1 MRDSD
6 IVRSVQRLAA
16 FTTNPDGGNPA
27 GVWIGNRLPDPGV
40 MQATAAEVG
49 YSETVFAAPEA
60 GSTRTVRYYSPLA
73 EVPFCG
79 HATIALGVALGAASP
94 ESPGDAESTYRLD
107 TRVGVVPVSVRAGDG
122 SPVAALTSV
131 APSHQGVSSSTIAQ
145 ALDLLG
151 WQGVS
156 LDPEIPPAIAYAG
169 AHHLV
174 IAVSDR
180 ETLRRLEYPFED
192 LKQFMLAH
200 DLTTLQLIWKES
212 AAVFHARNPFPVGGV
227 IEDPATGAAAAA
239 LAGYLR
245 ALGLVPTPAEITIH
259 QGVDMGRP
267 SKLEVTVPDDGG
279 IIVRGH
285 AVPIPRADEQSQ
297 SRG

>member
-1 MRDSD
+1 MRDRD
-6 IVRSVQRLAA
+6 IIRSVQRLAA
-16 FTTNPDGGNPA
+16 FTTIPDGGNPA
-27 GVWIGNRLPDPGV
+27 GVWIGDRLPDPDV

-49 YSETVFAAPEA
+49 YSETVFAAPAA

-79 HATIALGVALGAASP
+79 HATIALGVALGVAST
-94 ESPGDAESTYRLD
+94 ESPDNAESTYQLA
-107 TRVGVVPVSVRAGDG
+107 TLVGIVPVSVSAGRG
-122 SPVAALTSV
+122 SLVAALTSV
-131 APSHQGVSSSTIAQ
+131 APSHSPASSSAVAQ

-174 IAVSDR
+174 LAVSER

-200 DLTTLQLIWKES
+200 ELTTLQLIWKES

-245 ALGLVPTPAEITIH
+245 ALGLVPTPPELTIH

-267 SKLEVTVPDDGG
+267 SRLEVAVPDDGG

-285 AVPIPRADEQSQ
+285 AVPIPRVDE
-297 SRG
+297 SRPRS